1 FLVLFSQSPWY
12 LVSLLLIGIVGIVS
26 GAFDTMQHIL
36 LQLNVADEQRGRAM
50 GMWMLSIGFMPV
62 GSIAI
67 GAIAALVG
75 APLAVSINGV
85 VIIATFGILAMF
97 VSRLRRI

>member
-1 FLVLFSQSPWY
+1 MFPDPIL
-12 LVSLLLIGIVGIVS
+12 LVSLLLIGIVGAVAA
-26 GAFDTMQHIL
+26 AFDTMQHTL
-36 LQLNVADEQRGRAM
+36 LQLSVADEQRGRAM

-75 APLAVSINGV
+75 AQLAVSINGV
-85 VIIATFGILAMF
+85 VIIATFVILAMF
-97 VSRLRRI
+97 VSRLRRV